1 LEPPG
6 DFRTADHPDG
16 PRPLGRLQAASV
28 GAAPVNEVSFE
39 LRRGQTLC
47 VVGESGSGKSV
58 TARSL
63 MRIIDRPGR
72 ITQGQIVLR
81 ADGREV
87 DIASVDPDG
96 RQIRAIR
103 GARIGLIFQEPMS
116 SLSPSHTI
124 GNQIDEVIQL
134 HQDLDSK
141 AARARTAELLRQVEI
156 ADPARMAERYSF
168 EYSGGMRQRVCIA
181 MALACNPT
189 S

>member
-1 LEPPG
+1 MISEQPIILTVRDLSV
-6 DFRTADHPDG
+6 DFKLRQSVLHRSTKSPSSS
-16 PRPLGRLQAASV
+16 AAAKPSASSARV
-28 GAAPVNEVSFE
+28 
-39 LRRGQTLC
+39 
-47 VVGESGSGKSV
+47 GSGKSV